1 MTILDPIGDLLT
13 RIRNGQMIGAVS
25 VDTPASNA
33 RERVL
38 NVLVEEGY
46 LRGFSKATDA
56 KGHPMLKVELK
67 YVDGQPVIKKMKRV
81 STPSRR
87 VYSSIK
93 DLPLVFNG
101 LGINVLSTSQGVMSD
116 VRARKL
122 SVGGEIICSVF

>member
-13 RIRNGQMIGAVS
+13 RIRNGQMIGVTS
-25 VDTPASNA
+25 VDTPASKG

-38 NVLVEEGY
+38 NVLTEEGY
-46 LRGFSKATDA
+46 IRGFSKATGA
-56 KGHPMLKVELK
+56 NGHPILKVELK
-67 YVDGQPVIKKMKRV
+67 YVEGQPVIRKLKRV